1 MPDHDDS
8 DDNDPPDRASP
19 PPPPACGQTNSS
31 YFHRSRQKLP
41 VPEFACLLMP
51 AHDERAWHTFRTI
64 PPNTSFLHLSI
75 CCLLGTLSLS
85 LTCKNIASPTAP
97 LRLCRF
103 STSFPMNCVT
113 MKFVT
118 HSKEVCQRLGA
129 CSVICVKLWIKAV
142 SWPASCNRSVHQAIH
157 FNWICGNNA
166 HVRTESLF
174 RSTLSITTA

>member
-1 MPDHDDS
+1 MTPTTTTHQIGRPHRHHRPVGRPIQVTFTGAGRNYLCQNSHAYLCQLTMKGPDIRFVPFLLTHLS
-8 DDNDPPDRASP
+8 CIYPFVVSWEHWAFPWLVK
-19 PPPPACGQTNSS
+19 T
-31 YFHRSRQKLP
+31 LP
-41 VPEFACLLMP
+41 VQ
-51 AHDERAWHTFRTI
+51 
-64 PPNTSFLHLSI
+64 
-75 CCLLGTLSLS
+75 
-85 LTCKNIASPTAP
+85 